1 MQDFLLY
8 FKIGLHHVLDWKAYD
23 HILFLIVLTVVYSF
37 KDWKKILWLITLFTI
52 GHTLT
57 LALSA
62 YHVIFVNFNIVEFL
76 IALTIFVTALVNVFT
91 AGKTS
96 KEVKT
101 NINLFFAFFFG
112 LIHGLGFSSYFNLI
126 VGKGHSKLLPLLEFA
141 LGIEGAQV
149 IIVLIILLIGFLIQ
163 TVFRFS
169 KRDWIMVTSSIV
181 MGVVIPMLIHRK
193 FW

>member
-23 HILFLIVLTVVYSF
+23 HILFLVVLAVVYNF

-62 YHVIFVNFNIVEFL
+62 YHVVSVNFNIVEFL

-91 AGKTS
+91 AGRTS
-96 KEVKT
+96 KDVKT

-149 IIVLIILLIGFLIQ
+149 IIVLIILLVGFLIQ